1 MDIKNLRKLVVSSAA
16 RKEYRNE
23 KLYDKLVE
31 LRQMSDKKLLVERSK
46 LEADQSISKIFLTGV
61 VFVLF
66 ISIMGILVTT
76 IIHYAK
82 KYLVLLQ
89 NISKYSVNE
98 VIALKTLIYITIGIS
113 TIVLLSLIV
122 VLVLFTRW
130 QRNKKILLS
139 LYNFEESRR
148 KSEG

>member
-1 MDIKNLRKLVVSSAA
+1 MDIKNLRKLVVSSVA
-16 RKEYRNE
+16 RKEYQNE
-23 KLYDKLVE
+23 KLYDKLAE

-66 ISIMGILVTT
+66 ISIMGVLVTT
-76 IIHYAK
+76 IIHYTK

-98 VIALKTLIYITIGIS
+98 VIALKTLIYITIGI
-113 TIVLLSLIV
+113 LSLIV
-122 VLVLFTRW
+122 ILVLFTRW

-139 LYNFEESRR
+139 LYSFEESRR
-148 KSEG
+148 KSER